1 MGAIATRHPPCSAVN
16 SLQIPA
22 RKSPYANKD
31 GVYKATICFDDVAFL
46 LVGITISFVE
56 TTPCFGKTFCEL
68 YKWAQLAYATRE
80 GAITFPKCILTSDKR
95 AS

>member
-1 MGAIATRHPPCSAVN
+1 MMGAIATRHPPCSAVN

-68 YKWAQLAYATRE
+68 YKWVPIGL
-80 GAITFPKCILTSDKR
+80 CDKR
-95 AS
+95 GCDNISKVYPNFG